1 MRKIKLYIAQSL
13 DGFIAGP
20 NGELDWLMSLQNP
33 NKIDHGYNKFFAS
46 VDEAIMGRKTYDD
59 VLSFDVP
66 WPYKGHM
73 TYVFTSRDKE
83 PTGNKDVT
91 FVAEHVAS
99 FAKKLKE
106 KKGKDIWLIGGG
118 KLITSFLNENLVD
131 EMIISII
138 AKIIGT
144 GLPLFAP
151 IPRTSEWEL
160 VGSESFETGV
170 VNISYVKK

>member
-1 MRKIKLYIAQSL
+1 VRKIKLYIAQSL

-20 NGELDWLMSLQNP
+20 NGELDWLTSLPNP
-33 NKIDHGYNKFFAS
+33 NKINHGYNEFIAS
-46 VDEAIMGRKTYDD
+46 VDEAIMGRKAYDD
-59 VLSFDVP
+59 VLGFDVP

-91 FVAEHVAS
+91 FVSQNVS
-99 FAKKLKE
+99 PFAKNLKE
-106 KKGKDIWLIGGG
+106 KEGKDIWLIGGG

-138 AKIIGT
+138 PQIIGE
-144 GLPLFAP
+144 GLPLFAGRP
-151 IPRTSEWEL
+151 IPSEWEL
-160 VGSESFETGV
+160 VSSESFETGV